1 MSVSAAIK
9 AEAPPASTEDSHLKK
24 MINGG
29 TGGSLTPPSPLE
41 ATVKGEPS
49 RIMSPNTQA
58 ASASTNSE
66 NDQKRIQNNNTSSYT
81 SGGRLKFFKG
91 KRIFDTLLQRN
102 VQLRF
107 SKPFFP
113 RKNNSW
119 SLSAV
124 ADGLFLLAATL
135 KIPEIPIHWVFSTF
149 IWKKNCRYFISF
161 KPKIL
166 LNKQSLSLFFLK
178 WKTSN
183 RFFW

>member
-91 KRIFDTLLQRN
+91 KRIFDTLLQQCPAAFFKTIFSSEK
-102 VQLRF
+102 QLLISLCCSRWSF
-107 SKPFFP
+107 SAGC
-113 RKNNSW
+113 NSENPW
-119 SLSAV
+119 NPHSL
-124 ADGLFLLAATL
+124 GF
-135 KIPEIPIHWVFSTF
+135 
-149 IWKKNCRYFISF
+149 
-161 KPKIL
+161 
-166 LNKQSLSLFFLK
+166 
-178 WKTSN
+178 
-183 RFFW
+183 